1 MASAAAMFVATKDQP
16 LATTIT
22 GSIPR
27 PAWFD
32 LGLGGRTF
40 RQAMGDS
47 RYREQY
53 QDAVSSH
60 LRDQERAGLDVVTDG
75 DCRFDLDVGGQSWFL
90 YPARRMEGFTGNDY
104 PPAPGYG
111 AGKGTIIF
119 EAMEA
124 RVLPRCT
131 GPIGRG
137 HLQYADVWRV
147 AQEQT
152 ERPVKFGTITPEVL
166 GLSIANDFYPSYRE
180 LVTALSDAM
189 REELTDVAR
198 AGCRVIQLEEPNV
211 HLASLRRRVG
221 VEDLDLEFFIDVF
234 NNTVRGLREL
244 TEVWCHSCWGNTAQQ
259 RLFAENRSYGEAI
272 EALNRLDVD
281 VVTFECAST
290 GGIDLEAIGATIGP
304 GKKVAIGVVDHR
316 NLHVESPE
324 QVAALLR
331 RALEHIEPER
341 LIVSSDCGFGRE
353 GMTRRI
359 AFYKM
364 VAIVLGTNIV
374 RRELGLPQARCRA
387 AESTYALGRRD

>member
-1 MASAAAMFVATKDQP
+1 MLNATKDIP

-60 LRDQERAGLDVVTDG
+60 IRDQERAGLDIVTDG

-90 YPARRMEGFTGNDY
+90 YPARRLDGFTGNDY

-111 AGKGTIIF
+111 TGKGTIIF
-119 EAMEA
+119 EAMES

-137 HLQYADVWRV
+137 QLQYAEVWKV
-147 AQEQT
+147 AQELT

-166 GLSIANDFYPSYRE
+166 GLSVGNDFYPSYRE
-180 LVTALSDAM
+180 LIVDLSDAI
-189 REELTDVAR
+189 REELTEVAR
-198 AGCRVIQLEEPNV
+198 SGCRVVQLEEPNV
-211 HLASLRRRVG
+211 HLASIRRRPG
-221 VEDLDLEFFIDVF
+221 VEELDLEFFIEVF

-259 RLFAENRSYGEAI
+259 RLFAENRSYGEAL
-272 EALNRLDVD
+272 EAMNRLDVD

-290 GGIDLEAIGATIGP
+290 GGMDLEAIGRTIGTD
-304 GKKVAIGVVDHR
+304 KKVAVGVVDHR

-341 LIVSSDCGFGRE
+341 LVVSSDCGFGRE

-364 VAIVLGTNIV
+364 VAIVRGTNIV
-374 RRELGLPQARCRA
+374 RRELGLAEADCRA
-387 AESTYALGRRD
+387 ADAAYAFGRREAPLG